1 MAHAARKRCEEWCQR
16 LASKDREQAMADYSE
31 KMRPYDEMR
40 TTILAEWKKQFEAMH
55 ESKPTFIGS

>member
-1 MAHAARKRCEEWCQR
+1 
-16 LASKDREQAMADYSE
+16 MADYSE